1 MQLKIH
7 VIIAIFI
14 LFSAISISAQTE
26 LEVAN
31 QRLDKT
37 LTLLKQRDKEIA
49 DLKILVKKLE
59 ESKLTPCVVAINSF
73 TEELQKLPM
82 PDAGNSKI
90 ENKEIIKFR
99 RDVRD
104 IWKKSIQ
111 GQCGWQDNESIWKS
125 ILKFAT
131 KTLILRIIL
140 GL

>member
-1 MQLKIH
+1 MKKHL
-7 VIIAIFI
+7 IIAIIIQFI
-14 LFSAISISAQTE
+14 FICSVFAQSE
-26 LEVAN
+26 ADIAN

-37 LTLLKQRDKEIA
+37 LTLLQQRDQEIA
-49 DLKILVKKLE
+49 DLKKLVLKLE
-59 ESKLTPCVVAINSF
+59 ESKLTPCVIAINSF

-111 GQCGWQDNESIWKS
+111 GQCGWQANESIWKS

>member
-1 MQLKIH
+1 MKKHL
-7 VIIAIFI
+7 IIAIIIQFI
-14 LFSAISISAQTE
+14 FICSVFAQSE
-26 LEVAN
+26 ADIAN

-37 LTLLKQRDKEIA
+37 LTLLQQRDQEIA
-49 DLKILVKKLE
+49 DLKKLVLKLE
-59 ESKLTPCVVAINSF
+59 ESKLTPCVIAINSF

-111 GQCGWQDNESIWKS
+111 GQCGWQANESIWKS

-140 GL
+140 GF

>member
-1 MQLKIH
+1 MKKHL
-7 VIIAIFI
+7 IIAIIIQFI
-14 LFSAISISAQTE
+14 FICSVFAQSE
-26 LEVAN
+26 ADIAN

-37 LTLLKQRDKEIA
+37 LTLLQQRDQQIA
-49 DLKILVKKLE
+49 DLKKLVLKLE

-111 GQCGWQDNESIWKS
+111 GQCGWQANESIWKS

>member
-1 MQLKIH
+1 MKKHL
-7 VIIAIFI
+7 IIAIIIQFI
-14 LFSAISISAQTE
+14 FICSVFAQSE
-26 LEVAN
+26 ADIAN

-37 LTLLKQRDKEIA
+37 LTLLQQRDQEIA
-49 DLKILVKKLE
+49 DLKKLVLKLE

-111 GQCGWQDNESIWKS
+111 GQCGWQANESIWKS